1 METKRLRG
9 KIVERYGTQER
20 FAKEILGIRPA
31 TLTEKMQGRS
41 EWSQG
46 EIAKAIDALDLTPG
60 DAFAIFFADDV
71 AIIHNTREAT
81 A

>member
-1 METKRLRG
+1 METK
-9 KIVERYGTQER
+9 
-20 FAKEILGIRPA
+20 
-31 TLTEKMQGRS
+31 
-41 EWSQG
+41 WSQG